1 MQPLTLGLI
10 VLSVACS
17 SSSQLLLKAGMTAP
31 HMQAAIAAGR
41 PLDIA
46 LAVATSPLVVG
57 GLAIFGLSAV
67 LWLAVLSRVPLS
79 SAYPAIA
86 LGIVVTVLGGYF
98 FFGETIGT
106 AKIAGVSLIVA
117 GVVLVGLS

>member
-1 MQPLTLGLI
+1 MQSLTVFLI

-17 SSSQLLLKAGMTAP
+17 SSAQVLLKAGMTTP
-31 HMQAAIAAGR
+31 RIQAAIAEGGALG
-41 PLDIA
+41 IG
-46 LAVATSPLVVG
+46 LAVTTSPLVVV

-86 LGIVVTVLGGYF
+86 LGIVVTVLSGYF
-98 FFGETIGT
+98 MFDEAVGVM
-106 AKIAGVSLIVA
+106 KIAGVALIVT
-117 GVVLVGLS
+117 GVLMVGLS

>member
-1 MQPLTLGLI
+1 MQPLTVFLI

-17 SSSQLLLKAGMTAP
+17 SSAQVLLKAGMTAP
-31 HMQAAIAAGR
+31 RIQSAIADGGA
-41 PLDIA
+41 LAIA
-46 LAVATSPLVVG
+46 YAVATSPLVVI

-86 LGIVVTVLGGYF
+86 LGIVVTVASGYF
-98 FFGETIGT
+98 MFGETVGVV
-106 AKIAGVSLIVA
+106 KIAGVSLIVV
-117 GVVLVGLS
+117 GVVMVGLS